1 MTDVEPAAVHDVTIY
16 KKSRP
21 LLLAG
26 LKGGGIENPV
36 ILADQGYKAPDIPEL
51 FVPAQPVS
59 IVNGKRPIVENC
71 FGRMAATFASVRH
84 RYRFSIEH
92 INLHVRALCYLTD
105 YHVFLSPLRRDE
117 YLFPVNWTCAS
128 QRGREERE
136 KQRKRMETRRR
147 TERYAREMSEVF
159 GSSTLTPVPFQL
171 SDLEHPTSR
180 DRPQTTPMGKCMSAV
195 YIKVAINE
203 PPTIKHN

>member
-1 MTDVEPAAVHDVTIY
+1 MHDVTIY

-147 TERYAREMSEVF
+147 NERYAREMSEMF
-159 GSSTLTPVPFQL
+159 GSSTLTPVSFQL
-171 SDLEHPTSR
+171 SDLEHPASKSPHR
-180 DRPQTTPMGKCMSAV
+180 Q
-195 YIKVAINE
+195 
-203 PPTIKHN
+203 HQ